1 MNGNMGNMNKL
12 MKQMQKLQEDILRT
26 QEELRN
32 KTVEAAAG
40 GGVVKAEVNGHRE
53 LVGLSIDPEVV
64 DPEDVKTLEDLIVA
78 AVRAAMEKADQMA
91 QQELGKVTG
100 GLNIPGIPGLPG
112 F

>member
-12 MKQMQKLQEDILRT
+12 MKQMQKLQEDIFRA

-32 KTVEAAAG
+32 KTVEATAG

-53 LVGLSIDPEVV
+53 LVSLSIDPEVV

-91 QQELGKVTG
+91 QQELGKITG
-100 GLNIPGIPGLPG
+100 GLNIPGMPGLPR

>member
-12 MKQMQKLQEDILRT
+12 MKQMQKLQEDIFRA

-32 KTVEAAAG
+32 KTVEATAG

-53 LVGLSIDPEVV
+53 LVSLSIDPEVV
-64 DPEDVKTLEDLIVA
+64 DPEEVKTLEDLIVA

-100 GLNIPGIPGLPG
+100 GLNIPGMPGLPG